1 MNVTTNR
8 QRITHEWSVLKGQ
21 IKEQW
26 GKLTDDDLL
35 AIAGQREQ
43 LLASIRW
50 QYGLAADEAERQVE
64 EWGNRVGLGTTRVD
78 RDRHHRGSAAAT
90 TRGTRESHHARKR
103 I

>member
-8 QRITHEWSVLKGQ
+8 QRIAHDWSVLKGQ

-43 LLASIRW
+43 LLARIRS
-50 QYGLAADEAERQVE
+50 QYSLAADEAERQVE
-64 EWGNRVGLGTTRVD
+64 EWENKVGLRTTRV
-78 RDRHHRGSAAAT
+78 
-90 TRGTRESHHARKR
+90 E
-103 I
+103 